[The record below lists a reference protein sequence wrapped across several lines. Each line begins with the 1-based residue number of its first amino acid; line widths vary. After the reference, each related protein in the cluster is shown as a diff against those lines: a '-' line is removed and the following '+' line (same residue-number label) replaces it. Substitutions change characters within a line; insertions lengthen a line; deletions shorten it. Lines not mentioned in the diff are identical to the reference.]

1 MPSYAKRLPAAG
13 FLRLQKNVKELISV
27 EENVKFLKGFFCGL
41 CLMAV
46 VGVVALGARE
56 KLQGLTASETKTAS
70 ESDSLDIN
78 MEHVEKKVSAIEKLV
93 NQYYLDDIDNANVES
108 YLYKGLIEGLG
119 DTYAD
124 YYTEEELKKVQES
137 NSGVY
142 MGIGVSLTQDAD
154 TGIVTVVRC
163 YEGTPAEKA
172 GILPGDVLYKVADM
186 EVTGEDLS
194 KVVARIKTEAGDS
207 IKLTIA
213 REGAS
218 DYQEFEVERDEVEVP
233 TVSYEML
240 ENKVGYIAISAFEV
254 VTEQQFLKA
263 KEDLESQGMEK
274 LVIDLR
280 NNLGGVLETVCN
292 MLNQMLPEGLIV
304 YTEDKN
310 GERAEYKSDGKN
322 AFDKPLAVLVNGYSA
337 SASEIFAGAIKDY
350 GIGTLVGTTT
360 YGKGIV
366 QRLFP
371 MEDGTAVKMTIAK
384 YFTPKGN
391 DIHKVGIQPDV
402 EVELDESLKKKS
414 VITREEDNQLKKA
427 LEVLEGK

>member
-1 MPSYAKRLPAAG
+1 MH
-13 FLRLQKNVKELISV
+13 LQKNEKELISV
-27 EENVKFLKGFFCGL
+27 EENGKFLKGFFCGL

-46 VGVVALGARE
+46 VAVLALGGRE
-56 KLQGLTASETKTAS
+56 KIRGTTGTER
-70 ESDSLDIN
+70 DRLDIN
-78 MEHVEKKVSAIEKLV
+78 MGQVEEKVGAIEELV
-93 NQYYLDDIDNANVES
+93 NQFYLDDIDNANVES
-108 YLYKGLIEGLG
+108 YMYKGLIEGLG

-124 YYTEEELKKVQES
+124 YYTEDELKKVMES

-142 MGIGVSLTQDAD
+142 MGIGVSLTQEAD
-154 TGIVTVVRC
+154 TGIVTVVKC
-163 YEGTPAEKA
+163 YEGTPAEAA
-172 GILPGDVLYKVADM
+172 GILPGDVIYKVADV

-194 KVVARIKTEAGDS
+194 KVVARIKTEEGDF

-213 REGAS
+213 REGES
-218 DYQEFEVERDEVEVP
+218 DYREYQVERAEVEVP
-233 TVSYEML
+233 TVFYEML
-240 ENKVGYIAISAFEV
+240 ENQVGYIAISAFES

-263 KEDLESQGMEK
+263 KEDLESQGMKK

-292 MLNQMLPEGLIV
+292 MLNQMLPKGLIV

-310 GERAEYKSDGKN
+310 GERTEYECDGQN
-322 AFDKPLAVLVNGYSA
+322 VFDKPLAVLVNGYSA

-371 MEDGTAVKMTIAK
+371 LEDGTAVKMTIAK

-391 DIHKVGIQPDV
+391 DIHEVGIEPDV
-402 EVELDESLKKKS
+402 EVELDESLKRKS